1 MISSITL
8 CKRSFF
14 LLKSSISL
22 GQHLILCLTTE
33 WISTGFARASL
44 KNCEITDPT
53 HTSIT
58 LCSDHK
64 LHFNPYGK
72 ISKCYLRGGRTWQS
86 YLLLLLLQ
94 LPFLLTEGTQIPIL

>member
-22 GQHLILCLTTE
+22 GQQLILCLTTE

-58 LCSDHK
+58 LS
-64 LHFNPYGK
+64 
-72 ISKCYLRGGRTWQS
+72 I
-86 YLLLLLLQ
+86 
-94 LPFLLTEGTQIPIL
+94 LTINYTSTPTARSPSAT